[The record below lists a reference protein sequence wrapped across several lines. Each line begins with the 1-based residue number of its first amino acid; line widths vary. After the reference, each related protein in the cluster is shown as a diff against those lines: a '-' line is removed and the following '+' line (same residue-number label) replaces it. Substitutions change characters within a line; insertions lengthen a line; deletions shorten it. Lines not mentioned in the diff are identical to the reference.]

1 MTDNTTLP
9 ADWAIERALS
19 ESRYNHILAV
29 VKDSPHFYRAHIN
42 FARYIEKHE
51 QPPLDPWALQA
62 RELAAGVA
70 AEVIGCTNAAE
81 RYRKGEYDNDTEVKA
96 IAAALRA
103 AYEKGKA
110 E

>member
-1 MTDNTTLP
+1 MTDTTLP
-9 ADWAIERALS
+9 ADWAIERARDETVNPYSLMQ
-19 ESRYNHILAV
+19 IKAF
-29 VKDSPHFYRAHIN
+29 PHSHPVMIA

>member
-51 QPPLDPWALQA
+51 QPPVDPWVFQA

-70 AEVIGCTNAAE
+70 EVTSMNHVEDDYVAGD
-81 RYRKGEYDNDTEVKA
+81 YDDDPEVQA